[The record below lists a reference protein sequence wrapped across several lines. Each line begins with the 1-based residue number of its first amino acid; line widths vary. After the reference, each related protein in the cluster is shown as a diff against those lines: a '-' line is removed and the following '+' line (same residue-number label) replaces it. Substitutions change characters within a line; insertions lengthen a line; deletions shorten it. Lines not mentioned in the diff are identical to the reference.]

1 VSTSAICTNLTVYF
15 QFSLL
20 VSFCSFLYKPKC
32 CFCSCFAFL
41 LLFFMFCIPLCFTY
55 CLSGPCSRSNF
66 CLLLCLI
73 TSNIDSYQHSIAPC
87 MHTDR
92 RLGKGKEQTKHAS
105 NDSFCFAFTWNQY
118 TNPNPHTHLQIN
130 TSKEYF
136 YDACRLCTSA
146 LYWKTRGYFHLTSQL
161 ANSSHSY
168 NKASLNFIPTS
179 ITLLNR
185 RFPSDKPHTHQ

>member
-1 VSTSAICTNLTVYF
+1 MKNSERLNERTIRNRRWWRNCPSELNIARLLDCRDEWRRNVEGGDRRQINSFSIELTLLFVSTSAICTNLTVYF

-105 NDSFCFAFTWNQY
+105 NDSFCFAFT
-118 TNPNPHTHLQIN
+118 
-130 TSKEYF
+130 
-136 YDACRLCTSA
+136 
-146 LYWKTRGYFHLTSQL
+146 
-161 ANSSHSY
+161 
-168 NKASLNFIPTS
+168 
-179 ITLLNR
+179 
-185 RFPSDKPHTHQ
+185 